1 MKQFKRSTRSADI
14 GGARFWRI
22 DPSADYGLLNGVAR
36 HRIRTK
42 LIEEHLRQAGADQN
56 TSWFS
61 DPSGHYRQ

>member
-36 HRIRTK
+36 HRTTLAR
-42 LIEEHLRQAGADQN
+42 EEALEMPRLLTMADIPPRLPN
-56 TSWFS
+56 
-61 DPSGHYRQ
+61 R